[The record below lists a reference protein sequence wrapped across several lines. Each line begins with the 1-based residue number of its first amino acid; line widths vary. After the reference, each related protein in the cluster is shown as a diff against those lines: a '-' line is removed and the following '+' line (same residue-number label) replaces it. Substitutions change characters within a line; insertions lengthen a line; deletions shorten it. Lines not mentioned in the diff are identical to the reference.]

1 MFEKIWKFRFVR
13 APYLGGE
20 LRVGLEVG
28 TNIASPSKADSRVG
42 GLYFLIY
49 KGGGETVDDS
59 ITTFFISWVGGEG
72 EECVKKGRRNIS
84 G

>member
-1 MFEKIWKFRFVR
+1 MR

-20 LRVGLEVG
+20 LRVGLEIG

-59 ITTFFISWVGGEG
+59 ITTFFIS
-72 EECVKKGRRNIS
+72 
-84 G
+84 

>member
-1 MFEKIWKFRFVR
+1 MR

-42 GLYFLIY
+42 GLYSLIH
-49 KGGGETVDDS
+49 KGGGETVDGS
-59 ITTFFISWVGGEG
+59 ITTFFIS
-72 EECVKKGRRNIS
+72 
-84 G
+84 